1 MPHVAALTM
10 FFVYKA
16 AVTDFISFKMPLSR
30 LPILSKILTH
40 FFKKVVT
47 VTAFNCDHYVTSLYD
62 GYINISVNTL
72 LTTDRELLYKVLQ
85 IIRKTLYQGPFVAEY
100 EFGHA
105 NEKVREGNYIQT
117 GSPLVHS
124 VKEVTDENLPFD
136 WSEVSNGKLPFE
148 WSCYL
153 PETTSED
160 RLHCTEVYDDGS
172 IAAQFSLNYSIA
184 MVKKECRSNYK
195 CKNSAHIDQVR
206 EDLESLWVK
215 NTQQTSAHIDQLRED
230 IETLWGKN
238 TQLTSSFCVLLQ
250 GMDPYSADLF
260 ASGQDTYISASV
272 VRALK

>member
-1 MPHVAALTM
+1 MSDSHRYANLH
-10 FFVYKA
+10 
-16 AVTDFISFKMPLSR
+16 
-30 LPILSKILTH
+30 ILSWILTH
-40 FFKKVVT
+40 FFKKKVSVA
-47 VTAFNCDHYVTSLYD
+47 AFNRDHYDPITAD
-62 GYINISVNTL
+62 GIINITVETL
-72 LTTDRELLYKVLQ
+72 LPTDRELLYEVLC
-85 IIRKTLYQGPFVAEY
+85 IIRETLDQGEFVSGC

-105 NEKVREGNYIQT
+105 NVNAGEGNYIHR
-117 GSPLVHS
+117 GNPLGYP
-124 VKEVTDENLPFD
+124 VKEKEEVTDESLPFD

-206 EDLESLWVK
+206 ED
-215 NTQQTSAHIDQLRED
+215 
-230 IETLWGKN
+230 IETLLGKN
-238 TQLTSSFCVLLQ
+238 TQLSSSFCVLLQ

-260 ASGQDTYISASV
+260 ASGQDTYISASI